1 MTQEKIV
8 PVLLAAGSSERLGFP
23 RPLAV
28 FGRKNALAIAV
39 ENCAGLARPI
49 MVLGCDAE
57 KIRPA
62 VPRGVRLVT
71 NRRWRSGQLSSL
83 LCALRHVPPGA
94 AILLYP
100 VDQPLLRRQ
109 TIQQLVRAF
118 RARNALEAIVVPR
131 HRDATGHPL
140 LVAASVL
147 PEFFQAKTAREVIY
161 REPRRVRQVSVRTTA
176 ILADFATPESYHAC
190 LRKFHARR

>member
-1 MTQEKIV
+1 MAQEKIV

-28 FGRKNALAIAV
+28 FGRKTALAIAV
-39 ENCAGLARPI
+39 ENCAGLAHPI
-49 MVLGCDAE
+49 VVLGCDAE
-57 KIRPA
+57 QIRPA
-62 VPRGVRLVT
+62 VPRGARLVV

-83 LCALRHVPPGA
+83 LCALRHVPAGA

-109 TIQQLVRAF
+109 TIQRLVRAF
-118 RARNALEAIVVPR
+118 RARTAREAIVVPR
-131 HRDATGHPL
+131 HGSATGHPL
-140 LVAASVL
+140 LIAASVL

-161 REPRRVRQVSVRTTA
+161 REPRRVRQVDVRTTA
-176 ILADFATPESYHAC
+176 ILADFATPETYRAC
-190 LRKFHARR
+190 LRKFLARR

>member
-28 FGRKNALAIAV
+28 FGRKTALAIAV
-39 ENCAGLARPI
+39 ENCAGLAHPI
-49 MVLGCDAE
+49 VVLGCDAE
-57 KIRPA
+57 QIGPA
-62 VPRGVRLVT
+62 VPRGARLVV

-83 LCALRHVPPGA
+83 LCALRHVPAGA

-109 TIQQLVRAF
+109 TIQRLVRAF
-118 RARNALEAIVVPR
+118 RARNAREAIVLPR
-131 HRDATGHPL
+131 HRSATGHPL
-140 LVAASVL
+140 LIAASVL
-147 PEFFQAKTAREVIY
+147 PEFSRAKTAREVIY
-161 REPRRVRQVSVRTTA
+161 REPRRVRHVDVRTTA
-176 ILADFATPESYHAC
+176 IFADFATPESYRAC
-190 LRKFHARR
+190 LRKFLARR